1 MGNNISY
8 LDLKVM
14 LKDVAN
20 AVKASNPNDKP
31 LQRMVINDTLDYYLK
46 NYELTPYKRRLLEN
60 YACKLQPK

>member
-14 LKDVAN
+14 LKDTAN

-46 NYELTPYKRRLLEN
+46 TYEPTPYKRRLLEN